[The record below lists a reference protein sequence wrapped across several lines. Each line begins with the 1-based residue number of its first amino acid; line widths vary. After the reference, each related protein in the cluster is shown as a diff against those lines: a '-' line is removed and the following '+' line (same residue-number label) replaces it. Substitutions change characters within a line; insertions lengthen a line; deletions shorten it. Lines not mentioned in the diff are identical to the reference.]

1 MIELGERDYTRA
13 WVMSDSLNFT
23 RYFFKVQNDGKKLII
38 GKHHR
43 MICDKLNE
51 VLEGK
56 CKKLI
61 INMPP
66 RYGKTEIA
74 VKNFMAMGLAL
85 NPESNFLHLSYS
97 NDLAVDNAVS
107 VKEIVTSAAYHDLF
121 NLHIKFGSDQKKHWE
136 VIQGGGV
143 YATSTMGP
151 ITGFGAGVVEQPGK
165 PYKFSGAVIIDDPI
179 KPQDAM
185 SDVLRENVNLRF
197 ESTIRNRVNSR
208 ETPFIIIM
216 QRLHE
221 KDLCG
226 YLMKKEP
233 GEWDVLS
240 LPALSYDE
248 DGNPEPLWEFKHTAK
263 ELLALRDTNEF
274 VFDTQYMQKPTPLGG
289 LMYHRGF
296 KTYSVIPAT
305 RTRIRKN
312 YTDTADKGSDFFCSI
327 DYVETEIGNYV
338 IDVIYTQKPM
348 EYTEPTT
355 GAMWARDEIDIA
367 NVEGNNGG
375 EGFARN
381 AEKETRA
388 VGNSRTRV
396 VTFHQGAN
404 KQTRIFSRSND
415 VMNLTFFPEGWENM
429 WPAFHDHLL
438 GFRKDGT
445 NEHDDAED
453 ALTGTIEM
461 RGQDLTGIE
470 YYDQEPGG
478 DRVLYCFPN
487 LDGMLIVLDAVIGQ
501 ETICITDV
509 VYTADYSDALLAEKI
524 TSAETADVVIETEHN
539 FLHSVKALRNERRI
553 RLVKRNA
560 NPALRITA
568 QSEYVKARVRYRKDY
583 SESVDYTAFIDAL
596 QDYNGKNNFGAS
608 DAVAALA
615 AYARRR
621 NQE

>member
-1 MIELGERDYTRA
+1 MTELGERDYIRA
-13 WVMSDSLNFT
+13 WIMKDSLNFT
-23 RYFFKVQNDGKKLII
+23 RYFFKVQNEGNKLVI
-38 GKHHR
+38 GRHHR
-43 MICDKLNE
+43 MICDKLND
-51 VLEGK
+51 VLEGR

-61 INMPP
+61 INLPP
-66 RYGKTEIA
+66 RYGKTEVA

-85 NPESNFLHLSYS
+85 NPKANFLHLSYS
-97 NDLAVDNAVS
+97 NDLAVDNSVS
-107 VKEIVTSAAYHDLF
+107 VKEIVTSAEFHDLF
-121 NLHIKFGSDQKKHWE
+121 NLHIKFGADQKKHWE
-136 VIQGGGV
+136 VVQGGGV
-143 YATSTMGP
+143 YATSTLGP
-151 ITGFGAGVVEQPGK
+151 ITGFGAGVVEQPGE
-165 PYKFSGAVIIDDPI
+165 PYKFAGAVIIDDPI

-208 ETPFIIIM
+208 NTPFIIIM

-221 KDLCG
+221 NDLCG

-248 DGNPEPLWEFKHTAK
+248 DGKPEPLWEFKHTAQ
-263 ELLALRDTNEF
+263 ELMALRDTNEY

-296 KTYSVIPAT
+296 KTYAAIPAT
-305 RTRIRKN
+305 RTKIRKN
-312 YTDTADKGSDFFCSI
+312 YTDTADKGSDFLCSI
-327 DYVETEIGNYV
+327 DYVETEIGNY
-338 IDVIYTQKPM
+338 ILDILYTQKPM
-348 EYTEPTT
+348 DYTEPVT

-415 VMNLTFFPEGWENM
+415 VMNLTYFPEGWEKK
-429 WPAFHDHLL
+429 WPAFYDHIT

-445 NEHDDAED
+445 NQHDDAED

-470 YYDQEPGG
+470 YYEGEPEGE
-478 DRVLYCFPN
+478 RILYAFPN
-487 LDGMLIVLDAVIGQ
+487 LDGMLIVLDAIAG
-501 ETICITDV
+501 ENICITEV
-509 VYTADYSDALLAEKI
+509 IYTTEYSDAILADKI
-524 TSAETADVVIETEHN
+524 TSAQDADVVIETEHN
-539 FLHSVKALRNERRI
+539 FLQSVKALRNDRRI
-553 RLVKRNA
+553 RLVKRNT

-568 QSEYVKARVRYRKDY
+568 QSEYVKARMRYRRDY
-583 SESVDYTAFIDAL
+583 SDSVDYTAFIDAL
-596 QDYNGKNNFGAS
+596 QDYSGKSNFGAS

-615 AYARRR
+615 AYVRRR
-621 NQE
+621 RQE